1 MTSGDVFDDLVGAD
15 FWSFARL
22 EVAGLGPCFV
32 VDAVFDATERWL
44 GRVASMALDTIPS
57 TSRRLATHAGIT
69 TQEAEWLHT
78 MWSAKTVVW
87 LVQWPVI
94 GHGNAHVGEMISVRN
109 RLGYSP
115 F

>member
-1 MTSGDVFDDLVGAD
+1 
-15 FWSFARL
+15 
-22 EVAGLGPCFV
+22 VA
-32 VDAVFDATERWL
+32 
-44 GRVASMALDTIPS
+44 
-57 TSRRLATHAGIT
+57 
-69 TQEAEWLHT
+69 
-78 MWSAKTVVW
+78 W